1 VSPETTSTQTLAEKR
16 QEIVKSYRTHEK
28 DSGSPQVQIALLTER
43 INGINEHL
51 KKARKDHAT
60 RRGLLMLVGRR
71 NRLLKYLQKVDR
83 ESYKKLIGSLGL
95 RK

>member
-1 VSPETTSTQTLAEKR
+1 MTTTAVTPAEKK
-16 QEIVKSYRTHEK
+16 QEIIKGYRTHES
-28 DSGSPQVQIALLTER
+28 DSGSPHVQIALLTDR
-43 INGINEHL
+43 INSINEHL

-71 NRLLKYLQKVDR
+71 NRLLKYLQKTNR
-83 ESYKKLIGSLGL
+83 EGYRKLIASLGL